1 MDTISDPADRSREI
15 TTLYLGLMAALAGAS
30 LPAIRSALAM
40 AVLMT
45 GENSGLDGDDLVAWI
60 DQTGDE
66 AKAVL
71 GSPHAPRH

>member
-15 TTLYLGLMAALAGAS
+15 TTLYLGLMQALAGAS
-30 LPAIRSALAM
+30 LPSIRSALAM

-45 GENSGLDGDDLVAWI
+45 GENSGLDGDDLVEWI

-66 AKAVL
+66 AKAAL
-71 GSPHAPRH
+71 GAPNAPRH